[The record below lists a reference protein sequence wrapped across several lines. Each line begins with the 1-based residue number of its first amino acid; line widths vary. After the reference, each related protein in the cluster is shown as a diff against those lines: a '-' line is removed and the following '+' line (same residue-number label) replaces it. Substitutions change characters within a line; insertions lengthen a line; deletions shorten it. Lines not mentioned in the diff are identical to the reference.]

1 MYFEEAMASHKQRLE
16 FHTVALDA
24 VPRSFSRPVD
34 KRESWLNLSHRFPD
48 RSHLVICDENEV
60 PFDSLGYEPKI
71 VFVEAELSCRDR
83 VRTIARPASF
93 WTSLPVAGTGQPTWH
108 GHARK
113 ALPCAVKQAE

>member
-71 VFVEAELSCRDR
+71 VFVEAQLVCRDR
-83 VRTIARPASF
+83 VVQLLGPLPLGPASR
-93 WTSLPVAGTGQPTWH
+93 WREPVNQLGTDTPV
-108 GHARK
+108 R
-113 ALPCAVKQAE
+113 LCRVP